1 MGIPDLLKQYAPL
14 IQHVH
19 LSAFKHKTCAVDM
32 MLWLYKGVYASL
44 NNETLTSSTS
54 PSKSDL
60 YLNYPLKMLS
70 LLKAHE
76 IDVIAVFDGKIP
88 PAKHAEHS
96 NRLSYKAQNM
106 TLAQQLSRL
115 GKEDES
121 KKVFKRTLR
130 IKSRMIN
137 SLVDILKKM
146 DIDVV
151 IAPYEADAQ
160 ISFLYKTRQI
170 DFAISEDSDLIPY
183 GVEHIA
189 FKLDVNGNME
199 YLDISKE
206 HKEKVLPTL
215 LTKQQEVTKF
225 LLSITRLHLVR
236 FCVMLGCD
244 YIASPKG
251 LGVKSCYKLLRTCG
265 SIDTAVSAMK
275 CSGKYK
281 FENDDEGEYMHRA
294 KQAMSVF
301 YLQTVYD
308 NRENTLRPIWKVQY
322 ERKDDSVDDL
332 VTKSFLYDVTCGRKE
347 LNERKEKDYYYGP
360 FFEEFE
366 DYCNGNVDVKT
377 MTKDKKKE
385 TENVLEK
392 YYNKYYLH
400 LTYANC
406 KVLKWE
412 GECKEGNK
420 HYITIHENKREIDID
435 NELKFLKD
443 AIGEDELALEP
454 NDNNKGMLLNHKR
467 KCNDNDDEIF
477 KAINVGD
484 ILTQTT
490 QVLHINSSS
499 DNDINNKYRWMSV
512 NVKKENECNNNAQ
525 KEDLDEHATACD
537 KDLCFK
543 QYKVI
548 NDIIIPKKQP
558 ISSNNTKN

>member
-14 IQHVH
+14 IQHIH

-44 NNETLTSSTS
+44 NNETLTTNTS

-70 LLKAHE
+70 LLKAHD
-76 IDVIAVFDGKIP
+76 ISVIAVFDGKIP
-88 PAKHAEHS
+88 PAKYEEHS
-96 NRLSYKAQNM
+96 HRLSYKAQNM
-106 TLAQQLSRL
+106 TLAQQLSQI

-137 SLVDILKKM
+137 SLVDVLKKM
-146 DIDVV
+146 DIDVI

-160 ISFLYKTRQI
+160 ISYLYKTHQI

-183 GVEHIA
+183 GVEHIG
-189 FKLDVNGNME
+189 FKLDVNGHME

-206 HKEKVLPTL
+206 HKDKVLPTL
-215 LTKQQEVTKF
+215 ITKQQEVTKF

-236 FCVMLGCD
+236 FCVLLGCD

-251 LGVKSCYKLLRTCG
+251 LGIKSCYKLLRTCNT
-265 SIDTAVSAMK
+265 IDTAVTAMK
-275 CSGKYK
+275 CSGKFK
-281 FENDDEGEYMHRA
+281 FENDNEKEYLHKA

-308 NRENTLRPIWKVQY
+308 NKENTLRPIWNVLQY
-322 ERKDDSVDDL
+322 ERTDDSVDDL
-332 VTKSFLYDVTCGRKE
+332 ITKSFLYDVIRGKKT
-347 LNERKEKDYYYGP
+347 LNDMKEKEYYYGP
-360 FFEEFE
+360 LFEEFE

-377 MTKDKKKE
+377 MNKDKKRE
-385 TENVLEK
+385 TVEVLEK

-406 KVLKWE
+406 KVLKLE
-412 GECKEGNK
+412 SKEGK
-420 HYITIHENKREIDID
+420 KDYITIHENKREIDID

-443 AIGEDELALEP
+443 TIGEDELTL
-454 NDNNKGMLLNHKR
+454 DHNNNNSKDVLLNHKR
-467 KCNDNDDEIF
+467 KRNNEEEII
-477 KAINVGD
+477 KGD
-484 ILTQTT
+484 VLPQTT
-490 QVLHINSSS
+490 QVLNSTNRRSNSS
-499 DNDINNKYRWMSV
+499 KYHWMSV
-512 NVKKENECNNNAQ
+512 NMKKENECFNNEQ
-525 KEDLDEHATACD
+525 KENNDHMSSCSN

-548 NDIIIPKKQP
+548 NDIIIPKKQE
-558 ISSNNTKN
+558 ISSNNTNN